1 MKFNRFYGLIKW
13 TIPLIIISLSVFS
26 EVFAQTIDHTIKSG
40 ETLSSIAKKYK
51 TTIENLYKLN
61 PDAKAGIRAGGVL
74 KVSEGTKEVRIA
86 VKKPDSEINETS
98 GKHLVLAG
106 ESFYKIAKKYK
117 VSISD
122 LEKWNGFGNSG
133 LKSGSE
139 IYIKEPQEIEK
150 PAEKQTIAGN
160 APKEEKEEKKEI
172 ASDVVTH
179 KIVKGE
185 TLSTIATKYGIT
197 VAELKS
203 LNNLKNNQIN
213 LGQSI
218 KVSGTASSNSIVKVE
233 PEKPKKQEEPIKQI
247 QEPEKITKVEPIE
260 SKPEP
265 IKIAQPVIPNPAS
278 QEPDKEIV
286 DTRAN
291 TGSIREVNNSLGYT
305 RVVETGFAEAI
316 EGDVNSKKHLCLH
329 KTAPTGSILQVK
341 NEANGQSVFVKVI
354 GKLPETGSNE
364 KLIIRI
370 SRQAYDRLL
379 AVGKRFAVEV
389 SYPESQ

>member
-1 MKFNRFYGLIKW
+1 MVIL
-13 TIPLIIISLSVFS
+13 SLSLFS
-26 EVFAQTIDHTIKSG
+26 SAFSQTLEHTIKSG
-40 ETLSSIAKKYK
+40 ETISSIAKKYN
-51 TTIENLYKLN
+51 TTLANLYKLN
-61 PDAKAGIRAGGVL
+61 PEAKSGIKAGGVL
-74 KVSEGTKEVRIA
+74 KVSESA
-86 VKKPDSEINETS
+86 VKEDTEARPSVTAGEDIKD
-98 GKHLVLAG
+98 KHKVLAG

-117 VSISD
+117 VSVSD

-133 LKSGSE
+133 LKSGAE
-139 IYIKEPQEIEK
+139 IWVKSPEGDEK
-150 PAEKQTIAGN
+150 PNEKIAKTSDN
-160 APKEEKEEKKEI
+160 HEKLVVKSE
-172 ASDVVTH
+172 STDVTEH

-185 TLSTIATKYGIT
+185 TLSTIAKKYGMTIS
-197 VAELKS
+197 EIKSINSLKT
-203 LNNLKNNQIN
+203 NQIN
-213 LGQSI
+213 LGQI
-218 KVSGTASSNSIVKVE
+218 LKVSRQSSPASPKIEPEAPIKQPVEPAKKVKEPEQISKVE
-233 PEKPKKQEEPIKQI
+233 PKKEEKQNLEKEAPAVI
-247 QEPEKITKVEPIE
+247 QNITSSEPEKEIIE
-260 SKPEP
+260 
-265 IKIAQPVIPNPAS
+265 
-278 QEPDKEIV
+278 
-286 DTRAN
+286 TRAN